1 MAIQT
6 ATTGN
11 LEDAQNIILAKAR
24 YTAEHNAPTIQLFE
38 KFTLPQGAK
47 QVTVPKVGQATF
59 ENLIDGV
66 DMTESADIGMTTTD
80 LTTGE
85 VGCKFILTDKMVR
98 QQNDSAF
105 EMVGRQL
112 GDGLA
117 RKKDR
122 DGIALFSALNGGTAL
137 GADDKD
143 MEIINL
149 AACIAYARSQKYPD
163 PVNIVHHPNAVYMCM
178 SSMAVV
184 PETAGDPLPGG
195 DADRS
200 KLLKNFYKMRFD
212 NVGVFQTGNIDV
224 ISGYASGYGAI
235 FSMSA
240 LAYLESVGFNREDE
254 RDASLRATE
263 VVVTADYGVFEL
275 DDGYGAPMQY
285 EIGTIATD
293 N

>member
-1 MAIQT
+1 MATQT

-11 LEDAQNIILAKAR
+11 LENAQNIILSKAR
-24 YTAEHNAPTIQLFE
+24 HTADNNAPTVQLFE

-59 ENLIDGV
+59 ANLIDGV
-66 DMTESADIGMTTTD
+66 DMTDSADIGMTTTD

-85 VGCKFILTDKMVR
+85 VGCKFILTDKLVR
-98 QQNDSAF
+98 QANDNVF
-105 EMVGRQL
+105 ELTGRML
-112 GDGLA
+112 GNGLA

-122 DGIALFSALNGGTAL
+122 DGIALFASFSNAL

-149 AACIAYARSQKYPD
+149 AACIAYARANNFPD

-178 SSMAVV
+178 ASMAIV

-200 KLLKNFYKMRFD
+200 ALLKNFYKMRFD
-212 NVGVFQTGNIDV
+212 NVGLFQTGNIDV
-224 ISGYASGYGAI
+224 ITTTASGYGAI
-235 FSMSA
+235 FSMNA
-240 LAYLESVGFNREDE
+240 LAYLESVGFQTKNDEDI
-254 RDASLRATE
+254 SLRATE
-263 VVVTADYGVFEL
+263 VVTVADYGVFEL
-275 DDGYGAPMQY
+275 DDAYGASMQY
-285 EIGTIATD
+285 EIGAPVT
-293 N
+293 NN

>member
-24 YTAEHNAPTIQLFE
+24 HTAENNAPVIQLFE

-47 QVTVPKVGQATF
+47 QVTVPKVGQVTF
-59 ENLIDGV
+59 SDLIDGV
-66 DMTESADIGMTTTD
+66 DLTETADIGMTTTD
-80 LTTGE
+80 LTVAE
-85 VGCKFILTDKMVR
+85 VGCKFILTDMLVA
-98 QQNDSAF
+98 QANDNVF
-105 EMVGRQL
+105 EMTGRQL
-112 GDGLA
+112 GNGLA
-117 RKKDR
+117 RKKNR
-122 DGIALFSALNGGTAL
+122 DGIELFTNLNGGTAL
-137 GADDKD
+137 GGDGKD

-149 AACIAYARSQKYPD
+149 AACIAYARSQNYPD

-178 SSMAVV
+178 SSMAIV
-184 PETAGDPLPGG
+184 PETAGDPLAGA

-212 NVGVFQTGNIDV
+212 NVGVFQTGDIDKESSV
-224 ISGYASGYGAI
+224 DSGKGAI
-235 FSMSA
+235 FSQNCM
-240 LAYLESVGFNREDE
+240 AYLESVGFQTKNDEDI
-254 RDASLRATE
+254 SLRATE
-263 VVVTADYGVFEL
+263 VVTIARYGVFEL

-285 EIGTIATD
+285 EIGTITTD